1 MKIDNYLIFYD
12 YFYIMRQE
20 YLSMEFY
27 LNRVIR
33 FFIALFILLLSSFV
47 LNAFAGNEA
56 PYAQYI
62 KKTNFVI
69 P

>member
-1 MKIDNYLIFYD
+1 DAGVIFYD
-12 YFYIMRQE
+12 CFYIMRQE
-20 YLSMEFY
+20 YLAMEFY
-27 LNRVIR
+27 LYRVIR
-33 FFIALFILLLSSFV
+33 FEIALLLLLLSSFV